1 MRICIF
7 SSICLANKN
16 LVDKDFVFI
25 ITVLDLSIA
34 SNLLIIQLVDWL
46 FKVLWKERKVY
57 KLKKQAIRI

>member
-25 ITVLDLSIA
+25 ITLLDLSIA
-34 SNLLIIQLVDWL
+34 FNLSDHIINLS
-46 FKVLWKERKVY
+46 
-57 KLKKQAIRI
+57 